1 MAKDQGDFSID
12 LENMTDDEVRQ
23 VIIQRFDE
31 YPNIDTDDVD
41 VAVRDGR
48 VTLSGR
54 VGTDAEVEVATSILD
69 DILGLDDFENELVVD
84 ELRRDKAPAAA
95 DDAVAQDLETDDQIG
110 EPLDQQTDTAEHLQ
124 ENLETDTYGTHD
136 VGTAVR
142 DGTSYSPPDRP
153 VGDGYGS
160 RENH

>member
-1 MAKDQGDFSID
+1 MAKDQGDFSYD
-12 LENMTDDEVRQ
+12 FGTMTDDEIRQ
-23 VIIQRFDE
+23 VVKEQFDE

-41 VAVRDGR
+41 VAVHDGK
-48 VTLSGR
+48 VTVTGR

-69 DILGLDDFENELVVD
+69 DILGLDDFQNDLVVD
-84 ELRRDKAPAAA
+84 ELRRETAPEAA
-95 DDAVAQDLETDDQIG
+95 DESVTEDLETDDQLG
-110 EPLDQQTDTAEHLQ
+110 EPLAQETDTAEHLK

-142 DGTSYSPPDRP
+142 DGTSYNPPDRP
-153 VGDGYGS
+153 IGDGYGS